1 MTPDSLAPLARAGQ
15 VTARPQYPNLPSAYE
30 PAALYLALALTARQ
44 KSSELIAPELVL
56 KRLAELGWLRAV
68 AVRPGCA
75 QGLGWLDF
83 SGARFQVTG
92 IACFD
97 APGGGS
103 SRQSDVRSFA
113 DRVFACQL
121 PAPEAAR

>member
-1 MTPDSLAPLARAGQ
+1 MAHDHLATLAHGGQ
-15 VTARPQYPNLPSAYE
+15 VTARPQYPDLPSAYE

-44 KSSELIAPELVL
+44 KSCELIAPELVL

-83 SGARFQVTG
+83 SSARFCGTG

-103 SRQSDVRSFA
+103 SRHSDVRNFSE
-113 DRVFACQL
+113 RVFACQL
-121 PAPEAAR
+121 PAPEVAR